1 MSLVPSPTSSPES
14 DSSRCS
20 ADTARVAQ
28 LQKPPK
34 KQKPP
39 KTPLSLGSKL
49 LQIIGQALVWIIG
62 KSVLHTWFQLRAEGV
77 ENLPNTAV
85 MLVANHSSHL
95 DGPAVIAS
103 VNRYMGQ
110 VYSLA
115 AKDYFF
121 NTPTKAKICQH
132 VLDMIAFQRRGSSVD
147 CIKACQEVIAD
158 NKMILIFPEGTRS
171 VTGELQ
177 PFKMGTGFLA
187 MQLNIPIVPV
197 YIQGSFEAFPK
208 GARRP
213 TRHPIRVKFGK
224 PIAIASYQNRTD
236 KGSRQLCQEI
246 IQDIRTAIEQLA
258 AS

>member
-1 MSLVPSPTSSPES
+1 MSPVPAPSSES
-14 DSSRCS
+14 DSPI
-20 ADTARVAQ
+20 AL

-34 KQKPP
+34 KTKAP
-39 KTPLSLGSKL
+39 KKQLDLGSRL
-49 LQIIGQALVWIIG
+49 LQVIGQALVWIVG
-62 KSVLHTWFQLRAEGV
+62 KLVLHTWFQLKAEGV
-77 ENLPNTAV
+77 ENLPKNTAV

-147 CIKACQEVIAD
+147 CLKACQEVIAD

-187 MQLNIPIVPV
+187 LQLNIPIVPV
-197 YIQGSFEAFPK
+197 HIQGSFEAFPK

-213 TRHPIRVKFGK
+213 NRHPIRVKFGQ
-224 PIAIASYQNRTD
+224 PIAIDSYQNRTD

-246 IQDIRTAIEQLA
+246 IHDIRIAIEQLA
-258 AS
+258 EP

>member
-1 MSLVPSPTSSPES
+1 MTLVPSPTSSPES
-14 DSSRCS
+14 DSSI
-20 ADTARVAQ
+20 VQ

-39 KTPLSLGSKL
+39 KTQLSLGSKF
-49 LQIIGQALVWIIG
+49 LQIIGQALVWIVG

-77 ENLPNTAV
+77 ENLPQNTAV

-171 VTGELQ
+171 TTGELQ

-224 PIAIASYQNRTD
+224 PIPIASYQNRTD

>member
-1 MSLVPSPTSSPES
+1 MSPFPAPASSP
-14 DSSRCS
+14 DCD
-20 ADTARVAQ
+20 APIAQ
-28 LQKPPK
+28 KQNSPK

-39 KTPLSLGSKL
+39 KHQSDLRSRF
-49 LQIIGQALVWIIG
+49 LQVIGQAFIWVVG
-62 KSVLHTWFQLRAEGV
+62 KLVLHTWFQLRAEGV
-77 ENLPNTAV
+77 ENLPQNTAV

-147 CIKACQEVIAD
+147 CLKACQEVIAN

-171 VTGELQ
+171 LTGELQ

-208 GARRP
+208 GARLP
-213 TRHPIRVKFGK
+213 NRHPIRVKFGQ
-224 PIAIASYQNRTD
+224 PIAIDRYQNRTD

-246 IQDIRTAIEQLA
+246 IQDIRIAIENLA
-258 AS
+258 ES